1 MINILKVN
9 YTQMSKPMNNILLND
24 VDAIKFKLFMQHYDI
39 FTILLDSKALN
50 QSSAS
55 ITLNYD
61 HTGTLQSIRRVDV
74 LYVKKFAF
82 KKEE

>member
-1 MINILKVN
+1 M
-9 YTQMSKPMNNILLND
+9 TQPMTSILLSD
-24 VDAIKFKLFMQHYDI
+24 VDVIKFKLFMQHYDL
-39 FTILLDSKALN
+39 FTILLDSNALN

-61 HTGTLQSIRRVDV
+61 HTGTLQNIKREDV

>member
-1 MINILKVN
+1 MNQAMVN
-9 YTQMSKPMNNILLND
+9 VLLSEVD
-24 VDAIKFKLFMQHYDI
+24 VIKFKLFMQHYDL

-61 HTGTLQSIRRVDV
+61 HTGTLQTIKREDL
-74 LYVKKFAF
+74 LYTKKFAF
-82 KKEE
+82 KKEQ